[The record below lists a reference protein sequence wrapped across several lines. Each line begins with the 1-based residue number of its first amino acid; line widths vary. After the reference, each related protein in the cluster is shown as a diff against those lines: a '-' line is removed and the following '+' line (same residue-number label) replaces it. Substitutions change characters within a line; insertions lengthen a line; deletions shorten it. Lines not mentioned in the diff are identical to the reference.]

1 MHEQAVQT
9 DVSGEELRA
18 RMIRKRKAIDLME
31 LSFAEDAARFAA
43 TDDYDE
49 LGFVSPIDWIRFNCH
64 MTNGAA
70 ADRVAVGR
78 TMDKLPRSVEAVS
91 QGEIGLAHV
100 TVMARTAEALKD
112 RFDERPLVEYA
123 REHSPGKLHF
133 YCQHARHAADAEG
146 YAADEADQA
155 TSRRLSLSTWIDGS
169 MVLSGVLDAFG
180 GAALRAAL
188 EPLAHRLGEHDHRQR
203 GQRLADAL
211 VELAT
216 GGPERASIQVTSS
229 VETLLGLAGAPA
241 ADMEFSLPISGK
253 IVERLACDGSI
264 TRVLLDSESTV
275 IDVGRA
281 KRVVS
286 GPARRAL
293 NARDGSCRW
302 PGCDRPPS
310 WTAAHHVVHWVHGGT
325 TDLDNLVLLCHRHH
339 WMVHEG
345 RWQLVRSDDGRMLA
359 IPPTVRFG
367 TADASR
373 PDPPPEPF
381 DDERV
386 DPVEVEADAGYDSSS

>member
-1 MHEQAVQT
+1 MNETPVR
-9 DVSGEELRA
+9 VEVVGEERRA
-18 RMIRKRKAIDLME
+18 RMMRKRKAIDLME
-31 LSFAEDAARFAA
+31 LSFAEDAAGFAA
-43 TDDYDE
+43 TDEYDE
-49 LGFVSPIDWIRFNCH
+49 LGFVGPIDWIRFNCH
-64 MTNGAA
+64 MTSGAA
-70 ADRVAVGR
+70 AASVAVGR
-78 TMDKLPRSVEAVS
+78 TMDRLPRSVEAVA

-112 RFDERPLVEYA
+112 RFDERPLIEYA
-123 REHSPGKLHF
+123 REHTPGKFHF
-133 YCQHARHAADAEG
+133 YCQHARHAADADG
-146 YAADEADQA
+146 YAENEADEVQN
-155 TSRRLSLSTWIDGS
+155 RRLSLSNWIDGT

-188 EPLAHRLGEHDHRQR
+188 EPLAQKSGEHDRRER

-229 VETLLGLAGAPA
+229 IETLLGLAGAPA
-241 ADMEFSLPISGK
+241 ADLEFSLPISSK
-253 IVERLACDGSI
+253 IVERLACDGNI
-264 TRVLLDSESTV
+264 TRVLLDSESAV

-302 PGCDRPPS
+302 PGCDRSPS
-310 WTAAHHVVHWVHGGT
+310 LSAAHHVVHWIHGGS
-325 TDLDNLVLLCHRHH
+325 TDLDNLILLCHRHH

-345 RWQLVRSDDGRMLA
+345 KWQLVRSDDGRMLA

-367 TADASR
+367 MASR
-373 PDPPPEPF
+373 PDPPPDPS
-381 DDERV
+381 DHAGV
-386 DPVEVEADAGYDSSS
+386 DGDHGYDSSS